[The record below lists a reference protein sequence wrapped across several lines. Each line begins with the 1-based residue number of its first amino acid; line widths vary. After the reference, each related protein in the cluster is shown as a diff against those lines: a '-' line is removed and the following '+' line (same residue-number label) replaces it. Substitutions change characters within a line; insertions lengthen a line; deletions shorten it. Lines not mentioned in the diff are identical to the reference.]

1 LIQSALLGG
10 VFIGVLSAL
19 PIINIANCC
28 CLWITGG
35 GVLAGYLLQQ
45 NEPGSLTPGRG
56 ALVGLFAGVIGAFVW
71 LVGAVALDVLIAPLQ
86 ERVVTEMMNNARDMP
101 PEVRDWLEQ
110 MTTSGSMPLRMAM
123 GFFFQFFAGAVFST
137 LGGVLASAFFKKQM
151 PPALPGDVAP
161 PPIPPQS

>member
-19 PIINIANCC
+19 PVINIANCC

-35 GVLAGYLLQQ
+35 GVLAGYLLRQ
-45 NEPGSLTPGRG
+45 NDPRGLTAGRG
-56 ALVGLFAGVIGAFVW
+56 ALAGLLAGVIGAFVW
-71 LVGAVALDVLIAPLQ
+71 LVTAAALDVFIAPLQ
-86 ERVVTEMMNNARDMP
+86 DRILAEMMNNAQDMP

-110 MTTSGSMPLRMAM
+110 MTASGSMPLRMAM
-123 GFFFQFFAGAVFST
+123 GFFFQFFAGVVFST
-137 LGGVLASAFFKKQM
+137 LGGLLASTFFKRQT
-151 PPALPGDVAP
+151 LPGDVIP